1 MDLKNFVTDL
11 ANDAEKWA
19 RFRKEP
25 NQMIDEANLTA
36 EDRKLLTEGPMDQLR
51 TRLGSSGDAAS
62 VAFIW

>member
-1 MDLKNFVTDL
+1 MDLKDFVTDL
-11 ANDAEKWA
+11 ANDSVKWA

-36 EDRKLLTEGPMDQLR
+36 EDRQLLTEGPMDELR
-51 TRLGSSGDAAS
+51 ARLGSTADAPS